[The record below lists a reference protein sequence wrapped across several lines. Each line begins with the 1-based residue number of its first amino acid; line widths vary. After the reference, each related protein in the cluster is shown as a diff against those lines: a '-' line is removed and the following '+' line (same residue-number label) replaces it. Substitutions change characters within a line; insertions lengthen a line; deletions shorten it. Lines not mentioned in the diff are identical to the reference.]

1 MLVIP
6 VTTPQTQAKVEQI
19 KSTST
24 DLFDGIS
31 VEILL
36 DNNEKVELTIKTGEG
51 VAGLYTFN
59 EIADDKYEATI
70 NLKNNV
76 FQRFA
81 NSLSTQEGQEL
92 LSYMIEVMVASEI
105 SMIKGGSDAATK
117 FRSTFNNLFG
127 TI

>member
-1 MLVIP
+1 M
-6 VTTPQTQAKVEQI
+6 
-19 KSTST
+19 
-24 DLFDGIS
+24 
-31 VEILL
+31 
-36 DNNEKVELTIKTGEG
+36 
-51 VAGLYTFN
+51 YTFN

-81 NSLSTQEGQEL
+81 NSLSTQEGQEQ